1 MAPFAGIT
9 GIISSSRD
17 SFEKYLGDRS
27 GEDWPT
33 NRPWKQ
39 KDKAS
44 SVVARLC
51 EIFFT
56 TIAIVESIAVVIV
69 QDVLAE

>member
-33 NRPWKQ
+33 NWPWKQ

-44 SVVARLC
+44 RVVARLC

-56 TIAIVESIAVVIV
+56 TIAIVESIV